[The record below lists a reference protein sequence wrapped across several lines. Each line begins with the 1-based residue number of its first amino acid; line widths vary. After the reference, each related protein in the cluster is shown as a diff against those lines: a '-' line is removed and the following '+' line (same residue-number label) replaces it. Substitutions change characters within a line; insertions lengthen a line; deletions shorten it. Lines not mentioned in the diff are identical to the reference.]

1 MGRTPPHPGPSPLLV
16 MQSDA
21 DDHPMTEVETIL
33 HKLAAV
39 LKRVD
44 RADTPDPALVVSV
57 DPPGDPSPPED
68 DDPPSVAS

>member
-1 MGRTPPHPGPSPLLV
+1 MHDGV
-16 MQSDA
+16 
-21 DDHPMTEVETIL
+21 DDHPMTEAETIL

-44 RADTPDPALVVSV
+44 RADAPEPAPVDRV
-57 DPPGDPSPPED
+57 DPPGDPSPPEA